1 MAGNEEAWSDVRG
14 ALREEIDRNAKY
26 YRGGRFLW
34 GTLEEV
40 ANRLEC
46 DEVPAPKRY
55 WMSMPALGDVV
66 ANAYKR
72 PVCYF
77 SRDFSATFFPF
88 FCLPSDVPPICFAF
102 LEGPKH
108 FIALDLPRDAPFPMP
123 PVVDYWSKKAE
134 PLALEWEMW
143 YSDHKDLYK
152 AHMPPPSSIKESTVI
167 ELDD

>member
-1 MAGNEEAWSDVRG
+1 MPNITRVASFSG
-14 ALREEIDRNAKY
+14 AHSRKWQTDWNATRY
-26 YRGGRFLW
+26 LPPSGTGCQCQRWGMLW
-34 GTLEEV
+34 PT
-40 ANRLEC
+40 NT
-46 DEVPAPKRY
+46 
-55 WMSMPALGDVV
+55 
-66 ANAYKR
+66 YKR

-123 PVVDYWSKKAE
+123 PVVDYWSKKAK